1 MVKRYDI
8 YPTEMH
14 GDASLDTW
22 EEPKGEW
29 VKYEDIKHLLE
40 RPRDIAQEL
49 IAGLEE
55 VRDMRK
61 CKKCDYPNCFCEGR
75 AGEERATIA
84 VPREMFQAAMCSVNR
99 DRWTSNREGLE
110 GSAQAMKELHDQM
123 SDLWMA
129 SSSQPQLLPQ
139 GEKP

>member
-1 MVKRYDI
+1 MIKRYDI

-61 CKKCDYPNCFCEGR
+61 CKKCEYPNCFC
-75 AGEERATIA
+75 
-84 VPREMFQAAMCSVNR
+84 V
-99 DRWTSNREGLE
+99 
-110 GSAQAMKELHDQM
+110 
-123 SDLWMA
+123 
-129 SSSQPQLLPQ
+129 QPQPQ
-139 GEKP
+139 KGST